1 MILTYKYKLY
11 KTKKSKNIDN
21 LLNISGNIYN
31 HCIALHKRYYRMFKK
46 HLNMFQLQKHL
57 TKLKRLPKYQ
67 HWSKVPA
74 QSIQAITERID
85 EAYKLFFKG
94 LKNGNKKIKPPSFK
108 SWRKFKSIPFKTTGY
123 KFNENVLNVQKHKF
137 KFWKSRE
144 LDGKIKT
151 MILKRDTLNDWYS
164 HVSLDVS
171 LILNPSATGKTGG
184 CDFGLKTFLTTSDN
198 TKIESPLP
206 LFNNLKK
213 LRIASKKLSSKKKGS
228 NNRKKSILNINRV
241 YKAINNQRTDF
252 HFKTANNLLNNF
264 DTIKFEDLSLKG
276 MQMLWGRKISDLGF
290 ANFINIVNFQVKK
303 FDKKIIIFI
312 DRFYPSSKTCSACN
326 TVKESLSLK
335 DRVYNCDN
343 CNLSIDRDYNAV
355 LNIQRWGIVS

>member
-11 KTKKSKNIDN
+11 KTKKTKNIDN
-21 LLNISGNIYN
+21 LLNISRNIYN

-57 TKLKRLPKYQ
+57 TKLKKLPKYKY
-67 HWSKVPA
+67 WLKVPA
-74 QSIQAITERID
+74 QSIQAITERIA

-94 LKNGNKKIKPPSFK
+94 LKNGKNKIQPPGFK
-108 SWRKFKSIPFKTTGY
+108 GWRKFKSIPFKTTGY
-123 KFNENVLNVQKHKF
+123 KFNENVLNIQKKKF

-151 MILKRDTLNDWYS
+151 MILKKDSLNDWYS

-171 LILNPSATGKTGG
+171 LILNPSATGKIGG

-198 TKIESPLP
+198 TKIESPLS
-206 LFNNLKK
+206 LFNSLAK
-213 LRIASKKLSSKKKGS
+213 LRKTGKALSSKKKGS
-228 NNRKKSILNINRV
+228 NNQAKAKLSRARI
-241 YKAINNQRTDF
+241 YKTIVNQRTDF

-264 DTIKFEDLSLKG
+264 DTLKFEDLNLKG

-290 ANFINIVNFQVKK
+290 ANFINIVNSQVKK
-303 FDKKIIIFI
+303 YDKKTIIFI
-312 DRFYPSSKTCSACN
+312 ERFYPSSKTCSGCKN
-326 TVKESLSLK
+326 VKEALSLK
-335 DRVYNCDN
+335 DRVYNCER
-343 CNLSIDRDYNAV
+343 CNLSIDRDYNAA